1 MMALLIYQVM
11 FFDSKLSRMRFIKLN
26 MEVVAVF
33 GDLFY
38 LINVSEIS
46 DDCNGLLRRALVDC
60 SWTKCSS
67 KTRRDICML
76 LRRVQRSHHMK
87 FYDGAI
93 VLSRVFFLNITKIA
107 YRFVNFVRIGYQ
119 LG

>member
-1 MMALLIYQVM
+1 MMFDPELYGLR
-11 FFDSKLSRMRFIKLN
+11 FFKLT
-26 MEVVAVF
+26 MEFLAILGTIF
-33 GDLFY
+33 FTIDG
-38 LINVSEIS
+38 SEMA

-107 YRFVNFVRIGYQ
+107 YRFVNFVRIGY
-119 LG
+119 